1 MTSMTAKLSH
11 VSGRNAR
18 SWTFQSRINGDLPS
32 SFGFMIDG
40 TLLFRSIKNGF
51 R

>member
-1 MTSMTAKLSH
+1 MPDKW
-11 VSGRNAR
+11 G
-18 SWTFQSRINGDLPS
+18 LPR